1 MADPT
6 FRGPKQLLKA
16 FQWTIQGFK
25 SAYQVEASFRL
36 EVWLFIVLL
45 PVAVWLAQTPAQLFV
60 LVVTGLLVLLVELI
74 NSAIEAVVDLVV
86 GAKQHPLAGR
96 AKDVG
101 SAAVFLALCI
111 YGLSWLLVIYQRFF
125 V

>member
-1 MADPT
+1 MADPA
-6 FRGPKQLLKA
+6 FRGPKQILKA

-25 SAYQVEASFRL
+25 SAYKVEASFRL
-36 EVWLFIVLL
+36 EVWLFLVLL
-45 PVAVWLAQTPAQLFV
+45 PVAIWLAQTPGQLF
-60 LVVTGLLVLLVELI
+60 LLIATGLLMLLVELI

-96 AKDVG
+96 AKDIG
-101 SAAVFLALCI
+101 SAAVFLALFI
-111 YGLSWLLVIYQRFF
+111 YAMAWLLVIYTRFF

>member
-6 FRGPKQLLKA
+6 FRGPKQLVKA
-16 FQWTIQGFK
+16 FQWTLQGFK

-45 PVAVWLAQTPAQLFV
+45 PVAIWLAQTPAQLFV
-60 LVVTGLLVLLVELI
+60 LIVTGLLVLLVELI
-74 NSAIEAVVDLVV
+74 NSAIEAVADLVV
-86 GAKQHPLAGR
+86 GTKQHPLAGR

-101 SAAVFLALCI
+101 SAAVCLALCSC
-111 YGLSWLLVIYQRFF
+111 GLAWLLVIFQRFF
-125 V
+125 S

>member
-6 FRGPKQLLKA
+6 FRGPKQLVKA
-16 FQWTIQGFK
+16 FQWTLQGFK

-45 PVAVWLAQTPAQLFV
+45 PVAIWLAQTPAQLFV
-60 LVVTGLLVLLVELI
+60 LIVTGLLVLLVELI

-86 GAKQHPLAGR
+86 GTKQHPLAGR

-111 YGLSWLLVIYQRFF
+111 YGLAWLLVIFQRFF
-125 V
+125 S

>member
-16 FQWTIQGFK
+16 FQWTLQGFK

-60 LVVTGLLVLLVELI
+60 LIVTGLLVLLVELI

>member
-1 MADPT
+1 MPDPT
-6 FRGPKQLLKA
+6 FRGPKQLWRA
-16 FQWTIQGFK
+16 FQWTVQGFK
-25 SAYQVEASFRL
+25 SAYKVEASFRL
-36 EVWLFIVLL
+36 EVWLVLVL
-45 PVAVWLAQTPAQLFV
+45 SIAAFWMAQTATQLFI
-60 LVVTGLLVLLVELI
+60 LIAGSLLVLLVELI

-96 AKDVG
+96 AKDIG

-111 YGLSWLLVIYQRFF
+111 YGLAWLLVLYQRFF

>member
-6 FRGPKQLLKA
+6 FRGPKQLMKA

-25 SAYQVEASFRL
+25 SAYKVEASFRL
-36 EVWLFIVLL
+36 EVWLFLVLL
-45 PVAVWLAQTPAQLFV
+45 PVAVWLAQTPGQLF
-60 LVVTGLLVLLVELI
+60 LLIGSGLLVLLVELI

-111 YGLSWLLVIYQRFF
+111 YGLAWLLVVYQRFLA
-125 V
+125 

>member
-1 MADPT
+1 MADPGV
-6 FRGPKQLLKA
+6 RGPKEIWRA
-16 FQWTIQGFK
+16 FQWTVQGFK
-25 SAYQVEASFRL
+25 SAYKVEASSRL

-45 PVAVWLAQTPAQLFV
+45 PVAVWLAQTAGQLF
-60 LVVTGLLVLLVELI
+60 LLIATGLLVLLVELI

-96 AKDVG
+96 AKDIG

-111 YGLSWLLVIYQRFF
+111 YGLSWLLVVYNRFF
-125 V
+125 A

>member
-16 FQWTIQGFK
+16 FQWTLQGFK

>member
-45 PVAVWLAQTPAQLFV
+45 PVAVWLAQSPGQLF
-60 LVVTGLLVLLVELI
+60 LLIATGLLVLLVELI

-111 YGLSWLLVIYQRFF
+111 YGLAWSLVVYQRFF
-125 V
+125 A